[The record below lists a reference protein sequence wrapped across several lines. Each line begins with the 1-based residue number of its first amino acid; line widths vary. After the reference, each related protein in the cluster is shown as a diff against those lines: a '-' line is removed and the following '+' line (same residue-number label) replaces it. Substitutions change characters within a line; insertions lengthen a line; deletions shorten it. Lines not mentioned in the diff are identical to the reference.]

1 MSEGTRMLEQ
11 VNDVMGRILIC
22 GEETSWDYGFLESI
36 TSQLAKGYTLSP
48 KQERSFQQIQG
59 RWSDEAIKIRA
70 SWTQDWDDEKE
81 EKFLIALRYYDRT
94 GYYGNIT
101 GKYLKYEK
109 SKDGVAGVRSGGTP
123 TMKEYN
129 KIVENKYASA
139 VIRNL
144 KEEPKFAAGEG
155 AVFRANVEWHL
166 RGKTCVVLK
175 YGGVE
180 KVRSHAKGAKP
191 VQVLI
196 IGHPTPVWT
205 EERRLKKAKKRK

>member
-1 MSEGTRMLEQ
+1 MLEQ
-11 VNDVMGRILIC
+11 INNVMGRILVS

-48 KQERSFQQIQG
+48 KQERFFQQIQG
-59 RWSDEAIKIRA
+59 RWSDEAIKTRA

-81 EKFLIALRYYDRT
+81 EKFLIALRYYNRT
-94 GYYGNIT
+94 GYYSSLV
-101 GKYLKYEK
+101 GKYLVYEGDNVVRK
-109 SKDGVAGVRSGGTP
+109 GVPS
-123 TMKEYN
+123 MKEYN
-129 KIVENKYASA
+129 KIVENKYAAA

-155 AVFRANVEWHL
+155 AVFRANAEWDQ

-180 KVRSHAKGAKP
+180 KVRSHAKGARP

-196 IGHPTPVWT
+196 IGHPKPVWT

>member
-1 MSEGTRMLEQ
+1 MLEQ
-11 VNDVMGRILIC
+11 INNVMGRILVS

-48 KQERSFQQIQG
+48 KQERFFQQIQG
-59 RWSDEAIKIRA
+59 RWSDEAMKTRA

-81 EKFLIALRYYDRT
+81 EKFLIALRYYNRT
-94 GYYGNIT
+94 GYYSNLV
-101 GKYLKYEK
+101 GKYLVYEGDNVVRK
-109 SKDGVAGVRSGGTP
+109 GVPS
-123 TMKEYN
+123 MKEYN
-129 KIVENKYASA
+129 KIVENKYAAA

-155 AVFRANVEWHL
+155 AVFRANAEWGL

-196 IGHPTPVWT
+196 IGHPKPVWT

>member
-1 MSEGTRMLEQ
+1 MLEQ
-11 VNDVMGRILIC
+11 VNNVMGRILIS

-48 KQERSFQQIQG
+48 KQERFFQQIQG
-59 RWSDEAIKIRA
+59 RWSDEAIKSRA

-81 EKFLIALRYYDRT
+81 EKFLIALRYYNRT
-94 GYYGNIT
+94 GYYSSLV
-101 GKYLKYEK
+101 GKYLVYEGDNVVRK
-109 SKDGVAGVRSGGTP
+109 GVPS
-123 TMKEYN
+123 MKEYN
-129 KIVENKYASA
+129 KIVENKYAAA

-155 AVFRANVEWHL
+155 AVFRANAEWGL

-180 KVRSHAKGAKP
+180 KVRSHAKGARP

-196 IGHPTPVWT
+196 IGHPKPVWT

>member
-1 MSEGTRMLEQ
+1 MLEQ
-11 VNDVMGRILIC
+11 INNVMGRILVS

-59 RWSDEAIKIRA
+59 RWSDEAMKTRA

-81 EKFLIALRYYDRT
+81 EKFLIALRYYNRT
-94 GYYGNIT
+94 GYYSSLV
-101 GKYLKYEK
+101 GKYLVYEGDNVVRK
-109 SKDGVAGVRSGGTP
+109 GVPS
-123 TMKEYN
+123 MKEYN
-129 KIVENKYASA
+129 KIVENKYAAA

-155 AVFRANVEWHL
+155 AVFRANAEWGL

-196 IGHPTPVWT
+196 IGHPKPVWT

>member
-1 MSEGTRMLEQ
+1 MLEQ
-11 VNDVMGRILIC
+11 INNVMGRILVS

-48 KQERSFQQIQG
+48 KQERFFQQIQG
-59 RWSDEAIKIRA
+59 RWSDEAIKTRA

-81 EKFLIALRYYDRT
+81 EKFLIALRYYNRT
-94 GYYGNIT
+94 GYYSNLV
-101 GKYLKYEK
+101 GKYLVYEGPK
-109 SKDGVAGVRSGGTP
+109 VVRKGVPS
-123 TMKEYN
+123 MKEYN
-129 KIVENKYASA
+129 KIVENKYAAA

-155 AVFRANVEWHL
+155 AVFRANAEWGL

-180 KVRSHAKGAKP
+180 KVRSHAKGARP

-196 IGHPTPVWT
+196 IGHPKPVWT

>member
-1 MSEGTRMLEQ
+1 MLEQ
-11 VNDVMGRILIC
+11 VNDFMGRILIA
-22 GEETSWDYGFLESI
+22 GEEKSWDYGFLESI
-36 TSQLAKGYTLSP
+36 TKQLASGRTLSAN
-48 KQERSFQQIQG
+48 QERVFQQIKG
-59 RWSDEAIKIRA
+59 RWSDEALKSRA
-70 SWTQDWDDEKE
+70 AWAKDWDDEKE
-81 EKFLIALRYYDRT
+81 QKFCIALHYYNRT

-101 GKYLKYEK
+101 GKYFRYEN
-109 SKDGVAGVRSGGTP
+109 GNGVRCGGTP
-123 TMKEYN
+123 TMAEYN

-155 AVFRANVEWHL
+155 AVFRANVEWPL

>member
-1 MSEGTRMLEQ
+1 MLEQ
-11 VNDVMGRILIC
+11 VNNVMGRILIS
-22 GEETSWDYGFLESI
+22 GEEKSWDYGFLESI
-36 TSQLAKGYTLSP
+36 TDQINKGYTLSP
-48 KQERSFQQIQG
+48 RQEATFQQIQG
-59 RWSDEAIKIRA
+59 RWSDEAMKVRM
-70 SWTQDWDDEKE
+70 SWAQDWDDERE
-81 EKFLIALRYYDRT
+81 GKFLIALRYYYRT
-94 GYYGNIT
+94 GYYSNLV
-101 GKYLKYEK
+101 GKYLGINEAGERSVK
-109 SKDGVAGVRSGGTP
+109 GVPS
-123 TMKEYN
+123 MKEYN

-155 AVFRANVEWHL
+155 AVFRANVEWPL

>member
-1 MSEGTRMLEQ
+1 MLEQ
-11 VNDVMGRILIC
+11 INNVMGRILIS

-48 KQERSFQQIQG
+48 KQERFFQQIQG
-59 RWSDEAIKIRA
+59 RWSDEAMKTRA

-81 EKFLIALRYYDRT
+81 EKFLIALRYYNRT
-94 GYYGNIT
+94 GYYSNLV
-101 GKYLKYEK
+101 GKYLVYEGDNVVRK
-109 SKDGVAGVRSGGTP
+109 GVPS
-123 TMKEYN
+123 MKEYN
-129 KIVENKYASA
+129 KIVENKYAAA

-155 AVFRANVEWHL
+155 AVFRANAEWGL

-191 VQVLI
+191 VQVLV
-196 IGHPTPVWT
+196 IGEAQPVWT
-205 EERRLKKAKKRK
+205 EERYLKKVKKRK

>member
-1 MSEGTRMLEQ
+1 MLEQ
-11 VNDVMGRILIC
+11 VNNVMGRILIS
-22 GEETSWDYGFLESI
+22 GEEKSWDYGFLESI
-36 TSQLAKGYTLSP
+36 TDQINKGYTLSP
-48 KQERSFQQIQG
+48 RQEATFQQIQG
-59 RWSDEAIKIRA
+59 RWSDEAMKTRA

-81 EKFLIALRYYDRT
+81 EKFLIALRYYNRT
-94 GYYGNIT
+94 GYYSSLV
-101 GKYLKYEK
+101 GKYLAYEGDNVVRK
-109 SKDGVAGVRSGGTP
+109 GVPS
-123 TMKEYN
+123 MKEYN
-129 KIVENKYASA
+129 KIVENKYAAA

-155 AVFRANVEWHL
+155 AVFRANAEWGL

-196 IGHPTPVWT
+196 IGHPKPVWT
-205 EERRLKKAKKRK
+205 EERYLKKVKKRK

>member
-1 MSEGTRMLEQ
+1 MLEQ
-11 VNDVMGRILIC
+11 INNVMGRILVS

-48 KQERSFQQIQG
+48 KQERFFQQIQG
-59 RWSDEAIKIRA
+59 RWSDEAMKTRA

-81 EKFLIALRYYDRT
+81 EKFSIALRYYNRT
-94 GYYGNIT
+94 GYYSSLV
-101 GKYLKYEK
+101 GKYLVYEGDK
-109 SKDGVAGVRSGGTP
+109 VVRKGIPS
-123 TMKEYN
+123 MKEYN

-144 KEEPKFAAGEG
+144 KEEPKFAAGS
-155 AVFRANVEWHL
+155 AAAFRANAQYPY

-175 YGGVE
+175 YGDVA

-191 VQVLI
+191 VQVLV
-196 IGHPTPVWT
+196 IGEAQPVWT
-205 EERRLKKAKKRK
+205 EERYLKKVKKRK

>member
-1 MSEGTRMLEQ
+1 MLEQ
-11 VNDVMGRILIC
+11 VNNVMGRILIS

-59 RWSDEAIKIRA
+59 RWSDEAIKTRA

-81 EKFLIALRYYDRT
+81 EKFLIALRYYNRT
-94 GYYGNIT
+94 GYYSNLV
-101 GKYLKYEK
+101 GKYLVYEGDNVVRK
-109 SKDGVAGVRSGGTP
+109 GVPS
-123 TMKEYN
+123 MKEYN
-129 KIVENKYASA
+129 KIVENKYAAA

-155 AVFRANVEWHL
+155 AVFRANAEWGL

-180 KVRSHAKGAKP
+180 KVRSHAKGARP

-196 IGHPTPVWT
+196 IGHPKPVWT

>member
-1 MSEGTRMLEQ
+1 MLEQ
-11 VNDVMGRILIC
+11 VNNVMGRILIS
-22 GEETSWDYGFLESI
+22 GEENSWDYGFLESI

-59 RWSDEAIKIRA
+59 RWSDEAKKTRA

-81 EKFLIALRYYDRT
+81 EKFLIALRYYNRT
-94 GYYGNIT
+94 GYYSSLV
-101 GKYLKYEK
+101 GKYLVYEGDK
-109 SKDGVAGVRSGGTP
+109 VVRKGIPS
-123 TMKEYN
+123 MKEYN
-129 KIVENKYASA
+129 KIVENKYAAA

>member
-1 MSEGTRMLEQ
+1 MLEQ
-11 VNDVMGRILIC
+11 INNVMGRILVS

-59 RWSDEAIKIRA
+59 RWSDEAMKTRA

-81 EKFLIALRYYDRT
+81 EKFLIALRYYNRT
-94 GYYGNIT
+94 GYYSNLV
-101 GKYLKYEK
+101 GKYLVYEGDNVVRK
-109 SKDGVAGVRSGGTP
+109 GVPS
-123 TMKEYN
+123 MKEYN
-129 KIVENKYASA
+129 KIVENKYAAA

-155 AVFRANVEWHL
+155 AVFRANAEWGL

-196 IGHPTPVWT
+196 IGHPKPVWT

>member
-1 MSEGTRMLEQ
+1 MLEQ
-11 VNDVMGRILIC
+11 INNVMGRILVS

-48 KQERSFQQIQG
+48 KQERFFQQIQG
-59 RWSDEAIKIRA
+59 RWSDEAIKTRA

-81 EKFLIALRYYDRT
+81 EKFSIALRYYNRT
-94 GYYGNIT
+94 GYYSNLV
-101 GKYLKYEK
+101 GKYLVYEGDK
-109 SKDGVAGVRSGGTP
+109 AVRKGIPS
-123 TMKEYN
+123 MKEYN
-129 KIVENKYASA
+129 KVVENKYAAA

-155 AVFRANVEWHL
+155 AVFRANAEWGL

-196 IGHPTPVWT
+196 IGHPKPVWT

>member
-1 MSEGTRMLEQ
+1 MLEQ
-11 VNDVMGRILIC
+11 VNNVMGRILVS

-48 KQERSFQQIQG
+48 KQERFFQQIQG
-59 RWSDEAIKIRA
+59 RWSDEAIKTRA

-81 EKFLIALRYYDRT
+81 EKFLIALRYYNRT
-94 GYYGNIT
+94 GYYSNIV
-101 GKYLKYEK
+101 GKYLVYEGPK
-109 SKDGVAGVRSGGTP
+109 VVRKGVPS
-123 TMKEYN
+123 MKEYN
-129 KIVENKYASA
+129 KIVENKYAAA

-155 AVFRANVEWHL
+155 AVFRANAEWGL

-180 KVRSHAKGAKP
+180 KVRSHAKGARP

-196 IGHPTPVWT
+196 IGHPKPVWT

>member
-1 MSEGTRMLEQ
+1 MLEQ
-11 VNDVMGRILIC
+11 INNVMGRILVS

-48 KQERSFQQIQG
+48 KQERFFQQIQG
-59 RWSDEAIKIRA
+59 RWSDEAIKTRA

-81 EKFLIALRYYDRT
+81 EKFSIALRYYNRT
-94 GYYGNIT
+94 GYYSSLV
-101 GKYLKYEK
+101 GKYLVYEGDK
-109 SKDGVAGVRSGGTP
+109 AVRKGIPS
-123 TMKEYN
+123 MKEYN
-129 KIVENKYASA
+129 KIVENKYAAA

-155 AVFRANVEWHL
+155 AVFRANAEWGL

-180 KVRSHAKGAKP
+180 KVRSHAKGARP

-196 IGHPTPVWT
+196 IGHPNPVWT